1 MLGPSDIGW
10 GGYEQHRGP
19 FYRGTC
25 PFVLPDKPTQ
35 EDRIM
40 AVITACEGGHYDAI
54 NMYDAGI
61 LSSGLIQWIEA
72 GQFSVSGM
80 LGAVYNA
87 RGKEAMQ
94 PLKAAT
100 ELSDAIFTKSERT
113 GKFRFFFLD
122 GNKFPFNEVDTTIEQ
137 RMLFTGGSDEEDSW
151 TAENKVRAK
160 TWAAGVAEIWKD
172 PENQAIQR
180 KFTADRLSQFVRP
193 AAHQVFL
200 NMNATGTEPW
210 ILEAAYA
217 AYLSF
222 AVNNPT
228 RAEKHLLK
236 VESGQYG
243 EVYDYKWLN
252 AMLKELTYGP
262 GIAIYPAR
270 YHAIKPVLEKLYGL
284 TLFEGV
290 GEISEWLAAHPG
302 IAPMST
308 QQVQEI
314 LLKLGYDL
322 GPWGADG
329 KFGKKTKAALYAFQR
344 TQAAGIPES
353 AMNGELNAPTCTA
366 LERFA

>member
-1 MLGPSDIGW
+1 MLSPGNIGW
-10 GGYEQHRGP
+10 GEYNEWEGP

-25 PFVLPDKPTQ
+25 PFVLPDKPTR

-40 AVITACEGGHYDAI
+40 AVIAACEGGHYDAI
-54 NMYDAGI
+54 NMYDSAI

-80 LGAVYNA
+80 LGAVHDA
-87 RGKEAMQ
+87 RGGSSLSA
-94 PLKAAT
+94 LKPAL
-100 ELSDAIFTKSERT
+100 ELADAEFSKRDGKWRFYVGGRSRPSE
-113 GKFRFFFLD
+113 L
-122 GNKFPFNEVDTTIEQ
+122 VDTIDEQ
-137 RMLFTGGSDEEDSW
+137 RMLFCMGSGEKDTW
-151 TAENKVRAK
+151 TASNKLYAK
-160 TWAAGVAEIWKD
+160 TWAACVAEVWKD
-172 PENQAIQR
+172 PENQAIQH
-180 KFTADRLSQFVRP
+180 KYTADRLSRFVRP

-200 NMNATGTEPW
+200 NMNASGAEPW

-228 RAEKHLLK
+228 RAEWHLLK
-236 VESGQYG
+236 VEDGKYG

-252 AMLKELTYGP
+252 AMLQELTYGP

-270 YHAIKPVLEKLYGL
+270 YHAIRPLLEKFYGL
-284 TLFEGV
+284 ELFEGV
-290 GEISEWLAAHPG
+290 GELSDWLLKNPG

-314 LLKLGYDL
+314 LIKLGYDL

-329 KFGKKTKAALYAFQR
+329 RFGRKTKAALYAFQR
-344 TQAAGIPES
+344 TQGVGISKEYV
-353 AMNGELNAPTCTA
+353 NGELNAPTYEA
-366 LERFA
+366 LKRFL